1 MSMNEHEEE
10 GNWLIPG
17 EVLESSVIEILAYVC
32 HMCGYALNKDEK
44 DTIQKLKK
52 EGMIEK

>member
-1 MSMNEHEEE
+1 MNEHEEE